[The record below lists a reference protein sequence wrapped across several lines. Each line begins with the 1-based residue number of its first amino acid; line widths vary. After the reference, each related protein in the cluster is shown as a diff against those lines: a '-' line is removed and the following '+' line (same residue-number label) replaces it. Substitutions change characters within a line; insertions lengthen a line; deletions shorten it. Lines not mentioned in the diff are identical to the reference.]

1 MKKNI
6 LGKIIFCI
14 ILFAILTS
22 CKKDDLEYKNFF
34 GENNR
39 DIENVV
45 RESRKT
51 SDIITAPENQSSNKK
66 NNQNVIN
73 EETSFYINENNITNK
88 TPGEMGLNDVMPN
101 FRNVVY
107 SKSYLMKFDDT
118 AIMNAYNEIQDRI
131 MNAYW
136 GQEEQ
141 TVARFNYEVL
151 EEYLQLDT
159 NVNLN
164 RYQKLEATDYNNFLH
179 QDENDYGRAKGT
191 GTTNLSVSIDLSS
204 MVIKDSYYEFDA
216 TFYKPVRVEKS
227 VVSSLELED
236 KMVIKYPHL
245 VAGQIEVKD
254 TIIEYDGGLGFTYK
268 ENEDDENFTE
278 CYLKELNDYYYAF
291 YEGEDRRVDIP
302 SETVKLKVLKNSNIG
317 YGTSFKM
324 AAVHE
329 NNYRIG
335 LNDERHIYRD
345 YEVFD
350 PYDEKRSDNI
360 LFKGDR
366 YFSANY
372 IMFDDKGYAT
382 DLYYFS
388 QE

>member
-1 MKKNI
+1 MKNNFFIKTIFIMTVLI
-6 LGKIIFCI
+6 L
-14 ILFAILTS
+14 LTS
-22 CKKDDLEYKNFF
+22 CKQDDLEYKNFF

-45 RESRKT
+45 GEKRKT
-51 SDIITAPENQSSNKK
+51 SDIITAPENQQSNKN
-66 NNQNVIN
+66 NNQNIST
-73 EETSFYINENNITNK
+73 EETNIYETKDKTINK
-88 TPGEMGLNDVMPN
+88 TAAEMGLNDVLPN
-101 FRNVVY
+101 FRTVVY
-107 SKSYLMKFDDT
+107 SKAYLMRFEDE

-136 GQEEQ
+136 GEEEQ

-164 RYQKLEATDYNNFLH
+164 RYQRLEVTNYNNFLH

-204 MVIKDSYYEFDA
+204 MLIKDSYYEFDA
-216 TFYKPVRVEKS
+216 TFYKPVRIEKAL
-227 VVSSLELED
+227 VANLEQED

-245 VAGQIEVKD
+245 VGGQIEVKD
-254 TIIEYDGGLGFTYK
+254 TIIEYDGGLGFIYK
-268 ENEDDENFTE
+268 EHEEDENYIE
-278 CYLKELNDYYYAF
+278 CSLKELNDYFYAF

-302 SETVKLKVLKNSNIG
+302 SETVKLRVLKNSNIG
-317 YGTSFKM
+317 FGTGFKM

-335 LNDERHIYRD
+335 ISDERHIYRD

-372 IMFDDKGYAT
+372 IMFDEKGYVT